1 MGRFCPGRRYG
12 DSFHVLSV
20 FTPTSFFLSYTS
32 LYPSANTP
40 PNITSTLYPSNTT
53 TNPTQNPQ
61 GISLPLD
68 QFNTLIT
75 LLPQIETAL
84 ASKGQSISR
93 PDYSNAGASAAAM
106 DEDEDE
112 DEDEAEK
119 TTAKKNFEET
129 SDEECD

>member
-1 MGRFCPGRRYG
+1 MFYRF
-12 DSFHVLSV
+12 SSLHILSILHLSLSQRQHSAEYNL
-20 FTPTSFFLSYTS
+20 TPIS
-32 LYPSANTP
+32 
-40 PNITSTLYPSNTT
+40 PNSNTT

-93 PDYSNAGASAAAM
+93 PDYSNADASAAAM

-112 DEDEAEK
+112 VDKAQK
-119 TTAKKNFEET
+119 TMAKKNFEET